1 MITKLEPLAGAQINY
16 RHAYLHELPCS
27 KNIESL
33 DHTEVRST
41 MSDDHGECIR
51 HNDIAFDGKNII

>member
-1 MITKLEPLAGAQINY
+1 MIAKFEAVAGVQINY
-16 RHAYLHELPCS
+16 RHAYLHGLPCS

-33 DHTEVRST
+33 GHTEVRGT